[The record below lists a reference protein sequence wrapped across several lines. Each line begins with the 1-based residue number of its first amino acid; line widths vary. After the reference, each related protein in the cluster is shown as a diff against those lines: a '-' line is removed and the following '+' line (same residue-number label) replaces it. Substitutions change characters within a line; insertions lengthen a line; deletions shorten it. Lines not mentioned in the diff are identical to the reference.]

1 MIDIS
6 FEDFKDAIIERAK
19 RPENIAEDGSVI
31 WNYVESDMFVEGK
44 MDEDLRKPFDF
55 IVTGFKNAGRNR
67 SMKDLEME
75 ITEFIVESCESGE
88 EVDLVEVAEKF
99 NVPFEDVMFIAEK
112 LEEV

>member
-6 FEDFKDAIIERAK
+6 FVDFKDAIIERAK

-31 WNYVESDMFVEGK
+31 WNYVEADMFTEGK

-75 ITEFIVESCESGE
+75 ITEFLVESNG

-99 NVPFEDVMFIAEK
+99 NVPFEDVMFIAES